1 MSTDDKIDALQA
13 TIGGPDGVLV
23 RLAVAEHSLR
33 ALGVAVGRIE
43 TEILEHRRSSSDAHR
58 QTLDAIKAANDTTIR
73 LDGSTRWIAGV
84 IVAVISGLG
93 GIGGLT
99 VVRQVSAPSAA
110 SASTAPPVSPQAVPA
125 P

>member
-33 ALGVAVGRIE
+33 ALGVQVGRIE
-43 TEILEHRRSSSDAHR
+43 TEILEHRRTSNDAHK
-58 QTLDAIKAANDTTIR
+58 QTLDAIKAANETTIR
-73 LDGSTRWIAGV
+73 LDGSTKWIAGL

-99 VVRQVSAPSAA
+99 VVRQVASPSA
-110 SASTAPPVSPQAVPA
+110 SASTAPPVSPPAVPA

>member
-33 ALGVAVGRIE
+33 ALGVQVGRIE
-43 TEILEHRRSSSDAHR
+43 TEILEHRRSSSDAHK
-58 QTLDAIKAANDTTIR
+58 QTLDAIKASNETTIR
-73 LDGSTRWIAGV
+73 LDGSTKWIAGL
-84 IVAVISGLG
+84 IVAVVSSLG

-99 VVRQVSAPSAA
+99 VVRQVASPSA

>member
-1 MSTDDKIDALQA
+1 MSTDDKIDALQT

-33 ALGVAVGRIE
+33 ALGIAVGRIE
-43 TEILEHRRSSSDAHR
+43 TEILEHRRSSSDAHK
-58 QTLDAIKAANDTTIR
+58 QTLDAIKTANETTIR
-73 LDGSTRWIAGV
+73 LDGSTKWIAGL
-84 IVAVISGLG
+84 IVAVVSSLG

-99 VVRQVSAPSAA
+99 VVRQVSAPSA
-110 SASTAPPVSPQAVPA
+110 SASTAPPVSPQPVPA